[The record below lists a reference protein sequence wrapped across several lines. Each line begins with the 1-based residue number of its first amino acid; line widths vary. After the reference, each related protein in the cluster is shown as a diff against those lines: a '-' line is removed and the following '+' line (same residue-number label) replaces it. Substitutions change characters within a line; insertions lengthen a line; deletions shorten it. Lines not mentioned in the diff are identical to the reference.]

1 VEPWYVGGR
10 VRTLAVDLM
19 LSVAMT
25 AAACGVWASAAQ
37 AQEGVTGPPTIESL
51 SVKSITSKRVTLEA
65 TIDPNGLETTYEFW
79 VAYPGCQLNFG
90 YCDVIVVEQ
99 PVEGHIPTGSAS
111 QTVSASFT
119 PRMIPGYSYQYWV
132 VATNSAG
139 KARSEEEIFTALPAP
154 VVDSESVSSVT
165 SSDGTL
171 EAQIYPEGQ
180 AVYYQFQLVSRPSEY
195 PSELECPQPLLP
207 LACVQGSSQG
217 GVLPVGYLPAGS
229 TGQSVSL
236 DMAQAG
242 VTLKPDTTYHYR
254 VIVVP
259 HVLGEDTVEWEGP
272 PVYGADQTFT
282 TPEEKLVPLKGTTTT
297 GGSAGAGFDSQ
308 ASGTLGSQ
316 TPVYSLPGFPA
327 PGGKAAVKGHSKV
340 KHSARHEKRKHH
352 KSKASKHKRHNTARK
367 G

>member
-1 VEPWYVGGR
+1 MGPLYDGGR
-10 VRTLAVDLM
+10 VRALAVDLM

-65 TIDPNGLETTYEFW
+65 TIDPNGLETTYAFLFAHPE
-79 VAYPGCQLNFG
+79 CQPHPERCNL
-90 YCDVIVVEQ
+90 IVVEQ
-99 PVEGHIPTGSAS
+99 PREGHIPAGSAS

-119 PRMIPGYSYQYWV
+119 PFTHVIPENHYIYWL
-132 VATNSAG
+132 VASNSAG
-139 KARSEEEIFTALPAP
+139 KAKSEEEEFFTTALLAPAIE
-154 VVDSESVSSVT
+154 SESAANVT

-171 EAQIYPEGQ
+171 EAQIDPEGQ
-180 AVYYQFQLVSRPSEY
+180 AVYYQFQLVSSASEY

-207 LACVQGSSQG
+207 LACLQGSSQG

-236 DMAQAG
+236 DLAQAG
-242 VTLKPDTTYHYR
+242 VTLKSDTTYHYR

-259 HVLGEDTVEWEGP
+259 YVLGEDTVEWEGP

-282 TPEEKLVPLKGTTTT
+282 TPEEKIVPPKGTTTT
-297 GGSAGAGFDSQ
+297 GPSAGAGSDSQ

-316 TPVYSLPGFPA
+316 TPGLL
-327 PGGKAAVKGHSKV
+327 
-340 KHSARHEKRKHH
+340 SARVSRFRRQGRGER
-352 KSKASKHKRHNTARK
+352 SLQ